1 MKKNVRII
9 GVGSC
14 LPENIITNND
24 IKEMGIDT
32 SDEWIKS
39 RTGIEQRR
47 IAENNESTST
57 FATKAAEKAINHAKI
72 SAEEI
77 DLIIVCTST
86 PDHLS
91 FPNTACLVQKNI
103 KAKNAAAFDLSA
115 ACTGFVYGMVT
126 ATQFIEN
133 NSYNTI
139 LLIGAETMSKS
150 LNWEDRNTCV
160 LFGDGAG
167 AVILKGSESPE
178 EGVVTWTLGA
188 DGTGDDYL
196 IIPNGGSKNPLTEKN
211 ISEKN
216 HFITMKGKQVF
227 KFAVNA
233 VGTSIEK
240 CLEQSGL
247 TNSDIDFVILHQA
260 NKRIIDYAAE
270 RFGLSTDQVYVNIG
284 QYGNTSAASIP
295 IALDEAVQENKLKKG
310 DLIAAT
316 GFGAGLTWGTIF
328 FRW

>member
-1 MKKNVRII
+1 
-9 GVGSC
+9 
-14 LPENIITNND
+14 
-24 IKEMGIDT
+24 
-32 SDEWIKS
+32 
-39 RTGIEQRR
+39 
-47 IAENNESTST
+47 
-57 FATKAAEKAINHAKI
+57 
-72 SAEEI
+72 
-77 DLIIVCTST
+77 
-86 PDHLS
+86 
-91 FPNTACLVQKNI
+91 
-103 KAKNAAAFDLSA
+103 
-115 ACTGFVYGMVT
+115 MVT